1 MADNAPPV
9 MYKDAPGFAHC
20 IEVFKAW
27 NEHQSIDFD
36 NDRIDMMRNNHNA
49 SKVEDFLSNKEFKE
63 LTGYIVD
70 NPTWHLFWE
79 GGSALANVN
88 PEFPNYDKIMAL
100 TVDRI
105 KAERGDFLIDNMF
118 IRRAVNSLPLHTDHV
133 YNWPDRVPSFTYVIP
148 LAVERNGTFTDD
160 WSGVSTVM
168 FEQYQYRRAYGADIF
183 DVELKTGKPFDEAAL
198 ENVSQHTTDSLDGL
212 SLETVFPWKQ
222 GSMITMDAYRL
233 HCSNNWSQYGI
244 DAKWGLIIQTAIE
257 LPSS

>member
-1 MADNAPPV
+1 MSNPPPV
-9 MYKDAPGFAHC
+9 MYKDQPGFEYC
-20 IEVFKAW
+20 LEVFKAW

-36 NDRIDMMRNNHNA
+36 TARIDMMRNNHNTTT
-49 SKVEDFLSNKEFKE
+49 VEDFLSNKEFKE
-63 LTGYIVD
+63 LTGYVVD

-88 PEFPNYDKIMAL
+88 PEFPNYDKIIAL
-100 TVDRI
+100 TVDKI
-105 KAERGDFLIDNMF
+105 KAKRGDFLIDNMF

-148 LAVERNGTFTDD
+148 LAIERNGSFSED

-183 DVELKTGKPFDEAAL
+183 DVELKTGNPFPQEDYS
-198 ENVSQHTTDSLDGL
+198 NVSQHTSEELFGL

-257 LPSS
+257 LPNN

>member
-1 MADNAPPV
+1 MSNPPPV
-9 MYKDAPGFAHC
+9 MYRDQPGFEYC
-20 IEVFKAW
+20 LEVFKAW
-27 NEHQSIDFD
+27 NEHQNIDFD
-36 NDRIDMMRNNHNA
+36 TARIKMMRNNHNTSTA
-49 SKVEDFLSNKEFKE
+49 EDFLSNKEFKE

-100 TVDRI
+100 TVDKI

-148 LAVERNGTFTDD
+148 LAVERNGLFSED

-168 FEQYQYRRAYGADIF
+168 FEQYQYRRAYGADVF
-183 DVELKTGKPFDEAAL
+183 DVELKTDNPFPQKDYS
-198 ENVSQHTTDSLDGL
+198 NVSQHTSEELAGL

>member
-1 MADNAPPV
+1 
-9 MYKDAPGFAHC
+9 
-20 IEVFKAW
+20 
-27 NEHQSIDFD
+27 
-36 NDRIDMMRNNHNA
+36 
-49 SKVEDFLSNKEFKE
+49 
-63 LTGYIVD
+63 
-70 NPTWHLFWE
+70 LFWE

-105 KAERGDFLIDNMF
+105 KAIRGDFLIDNMF

-148 LAVERNGTFTDD
+148 LAVERNGKFSDN
-160 WSGVSTVM
+160 WSNVSTVM

-183 DVELKTGKPFDEAAL
+183 DVELKTGKPFTEEDYEH
-198 ENVSQHTTDSLDGL
+198 VSQHTVENLDGL
-212 SLETVFPWKQ
+212 SLETIFPWKQ

-233 HCSNNWSQYGI
+233 HCSNNWSQHGI
-244 DAKWGLIIQTAIE
+244 DAKWGLIIQTATE

>member
-1 MADNAPPV
+1 MSNPPPV
-9 MYKDAPGFAHC
+9 MYKDQPGFDYC
-20 IEVFKAW
+20 LEVFKAW
-27 NEHQSIDFD
+27 NEHQSLDFD
-36 NDRIDMMRNNHNA
+36 TARISMMRNNHNTTTA
-49 SKVEDFLSNKEFKE
+49 EDFLSNKEFKE

-88 PEFPNYDKIMAL
+88 PEFPNYDKIMEL
-100 TVDRI
+100 TVDKI
-105 KAERGDFLIDNMF
+105 KAKRGDFLIDNMF

-148 LAVERNGTFTDD
+148 LAVERNGSFSED

-168 FEQYQYRRAYGADIF
+168 FEQYQYRRAYGADVF
-183 DVELKTGKPFDEAAL
+183 DVELKTGNPFPQEDYV
-198 ENVSQHTTDSLDGL
+198 NVSQHTSEELDGL
-212 SLETVFPWKQ
+212 SLETIFPWKQ

-244 DAKWGLIIQTAIE
+244 DAKWGLIIQTAVE
-257 LPSS
+257 LPNS

>member
-9 MYKDAPGFAHC
+9 MYKDAPGFNHC
-20 IEVFKAW
+20 LEVFKAW

-36 NDRIDMMRNNHNA
+36 PTRISMMRDNHHT
-49 SKVEDFLSNKEFKE
+49 SKAEKFLTDTEFKE

-100 TVDRI
+100 TVDKIR
-105 KAERGDFLIDNMF
+105 AERGDFLIDNMF

-148 LAVERNGTFTDD
+148 LAVERDGKFSDD

-168 FEQYQYRRAYGADIF
+168 FEQYQYRRAYGADVF
-183 DVELKTGKPFDEAAL
+183 DVELKTNRAFEETDYKH
-198 ENVSQHTTDSLDGL
+198 VSQHTAEALEGL
-212 SLETVFPWKQ
+212 SLETVFPWQQ

-233 HCSNNWSQYGI
+233 HCSNNWRQHGI
-244 DAKWGLIIQTAIE
+244 DAKWGLIIQTATGI
-257 LPSS
+257 PKS